1 MIKVAGSEALTE
13 APALGGFPIYLS
25 LYGIS
30 LYITTAG
37 FAHSNRRIC
46 TYPPPLKGAENDG
59 QNIDSHSG
67 CPCPCKPTSA
77 NRSGG

>member
-1 MIKVAGSEALTE
+1 MIMVARSEALKE
-13 APALGGFPIYLS
+13 APALGGFPLYLS

-46 TYPPPLKGAENDG
+46 TFQPQDLHIPPAPE
-59 QNIDSHSG
+59 
-67 CPCPCKPTSA
+67 
-77 NRSGG
+77 RSRK